1 MGPAELGLAQVASE
15 NLGAI
20 PLIILLSK
28 ASNILWKSAIL
39 LCSTEPICGI
49 TETFQ
54 HERLWLQSVLQY
66 LLKKAAV
73 SLLPGHDTL
82 YSSSKN

>member
-28 ASNILWKSAIL
+28 ASNIL
-39 LCSTEPICGI
+39 
-49 TETFQ
+49 
-54 HERLWLQSVLQY
+54 
-66 LLKKAAV
+66 
-73 SLLPGHDTL
+73 
-82 YSSSKN
+82 